1 MENLQFHRATIMPKD
16 GNVKF
21 SVNILNGSGDFEIN
35 EGGSVAVSGR
45 IYVPEDV
52 TKEQLDLPLPP
63 TTKTTQDILSLQ
75 LPDVYKDLRYFSYC
89 YIHIHNIP
97 VEQLDIK

>member
-21 SVNILNGSGDFEIN
+21 LVNILNGTGDFEIC
-35 EGGSVAVSGR
+35 EGGSIAVSGR
-45 IYVPEDV
+45 IYVPDDV

-63 TTKTTQDILSLQ
+63 TKKTNQDILPLQ
-75 LPDVYKDLRYFSYC
+75 ALDIYKDLRYLFFF
-89 YIHIHNIP
+89 H
-97 VEQLDIK
+97 